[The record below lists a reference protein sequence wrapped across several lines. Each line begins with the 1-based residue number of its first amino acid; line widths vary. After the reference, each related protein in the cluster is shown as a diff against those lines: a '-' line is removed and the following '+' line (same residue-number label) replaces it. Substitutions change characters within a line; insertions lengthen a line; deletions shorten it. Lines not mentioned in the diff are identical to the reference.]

1 MKVQR
6 AAEFSVAFFHITL
19 WDKRMKKI
27 LLIEDDKDLNL
38 GLTYDLRSEGYQVY
52 SARNLGEGMALLEKQ
67 EVDLLLLDGNLP
79 DGDGFDFCKAVK
91 TEGDLPVIF
100 LTARDLETDEITGF
114 DCGAD
119 DYITKPFSMAV
130 LHKRIEAVFRRGG
143 QKSGNSR
150 SLYDDGYL
158 LIDFDGLTA
167 YKEGSALTLTPTE
180 FKLLRLLIANDQKVV
195 TKTLILEK
203 LWDNVGNFV
212 DEHAVAVNINRL
224 RKKLE
229 DETHQYIKTMYGMG
243 YQWKG
248 QQK

>member
-1 MKVQR
+1 MKR
-6 AAEFSVAFFHITL
+6 
-19 WDKRMKKI
+19 I

-38 GLTYDLRSEGYQVY
+38 GLTQDLRSEGYQ
-52 SARNLGEGMALLEKQ
+52 
-67 EVDLLLLDGNLP
+67 
-79 DGDGFDFCKAVK
+79 
-91 TEGDLPVIF
+91 VIF

>member
-1 MKVQR
+1 MYNILICDDDRDIVSALKIYLSAESSYRLFEAYTGQQAIDIVRQR
-6 AAEFSVAFFHITL
+6 DIQLILMDVMMPELDGIAATAKLRETYNIPI
-19 WDKRMKKI
+19 I
-27 LLIEDDKDLNL
+27 LLTAKSENTDKVL
-38 GLTYDLRSEGYQVY
+38 GL
-52 SARNLGEGMALLEKQ
+52 N
-67 EVDLLLLDGNLP
+67 
-79 DGDGFDFCKAVK
+79 
-91 TEGDLPVIF
+91 I
-100 LTARDLETDEITGF
+100 
-114 DCGAD
+114 GAD